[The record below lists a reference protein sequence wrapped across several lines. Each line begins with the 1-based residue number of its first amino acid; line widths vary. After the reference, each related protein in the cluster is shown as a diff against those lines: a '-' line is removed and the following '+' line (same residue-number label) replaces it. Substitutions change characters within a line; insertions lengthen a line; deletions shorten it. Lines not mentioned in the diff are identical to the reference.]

1 MNTLAKAI
9 LLATAGSLAASAE
22 VLYYT
27 DFSELLAGDA
37 DGKVLPPTA
46 VFPALSASP
55 DIWHK
60 NSSAATVF
68 FAAGD
73 TTATLSTPPPGTT
86 GNAAA
91 RIGDDTATAV
101 YLHRVLSDV
110 FAVDTD
116 YDFSFATRLALMDS
130 TAPEDLSAVGRLA
143 FSVGYVNADG
153 TLNSFFSSAAVTV
166 SDVTAE
172 GWEVGASQ
180 LAASAIP
187 ADAIG
192 KKIYLRLTH
201 NSVNS
206 TGYAVW
212 VDHVQVDASMTVVDS
227 PLLVAMD
234 QLKNHI
240 TGTPALTVA
249 QINANAVT
257 IHSNRGQFD
266 DSAAIITEAFDL
278 IATYETVK
286 GPLFMNSTTT
296 NGLSRIVT
304 NTVATA
310 LANAMLKT
318 QQAVLDIVYTSANL
332 AKYTGVLNG
341 KKYLTSNAFPG
352 AVAPP
357 ADPNAVYSVQINA
370 TQTPIWGYPVMF
382 YDWPARRPTGA
393 YLAPGSVATVTVP
406 PALVNQGFSVRVGS
420 HVNDLSI
427 YHDVTK
433 RIDRISR
440 VYPIASTDTV
450 VANPM
455 GGGIYIEV
463 PYPADKGL
471 VTVQIKNAVRSPF
484 YSNTSARQTT
494 LAEWQNTERN
504 HPGPWVDFET
514 DKMMVNLPKR
524 WIDSA
529 LNPVALMADWD
540 QAMDVVSKLCGLPL
554 ARSKTVLYGQV
565 DVLLKANAFTPG
577 YPQVIAYD
585 PDGAIDATDTA
596 HIWLTGPRLAD
607 YAALHELG
615 HACLLTK
622 FAGESEATVNF
633 INVAV
638 NNRVYGIDL
647 DEAFGRSMGN
657 AGCKNVTRDQAAL
670 LWILDDKFRA
680 GLFMNADDMKYQHRG
695 YAKYAEIAALFGW
708 DAIDNFWHS
717 VGVDYMDGIEYET
730 NADPADSRILR
741 MSRVAGADLTPL
753 IHFWGVSPQN
763 STTLKTKML
772 NEGLKP
778 SATIYDRLK
787 HYQSI
792 VPMNAAEFT
801 VHANLVGGAPRD
813 VAWYDAMKTGWTQAM
828 GTTSV
833 YRVQRI
839 IDTYFPTGRPIEVA
853 YTNAVSTNAVFY
865 TDFGSAAL
873 AADADG
879 KLVLTTDAATS
890 GDASLQATNPGT
902 WYTSAASSGY
912 TINSESCAV
921 ANSITPDGTTTAAL
935 RVGFA
940 TSGIGSVNY
949 AHMAVTNR
957 FEAGKNHIL
966 STAARIALGD
976 GTFANA
982 GEFGTF
988 QLQCGYLNEANVVVW
1003 FGLAINQANVSS
1015 TGWTTYSK
1023 TVLAADI
1030 PAAAIGRPI
1039 YFSVNHPAVNT
1050 SSYFT
1055 WLDHIRVES
1064 TTGGEIVK
1072 GADYAGWAKTA
1083 FVEVPANVNR
1093 TLAGNPDGDRYTNEQ
1108 EWALVI
1114 DPLMAGEPAMDISVD
1129 PSSFTVGYLR
1139 RFSSGY
1145 NVGAIWTYSLTQPDW
1160 RTDNMADVPVGLDG
1174 DVELM
1179 EATVPLDGTNKFIR
1193 IEASK

>member
-1 MNTLAKAI
+1 MNTFTKAI
-9 LLATAGSLAASAE
+9 LLGAACTLTASAE

-27 DFSELLAGDA
+27 DFSELLTGDA

-68 FAAGD
+68 FSAGD
-73 TTATLSTPPPGTT
+73 TTAVYSTPPPETT

-91 RIGDDTATAV
+91 RIGDDAATAV
-101 YLHRVLSDV
+101 YLHVVLSDV

-116 YDFSFATRLALMDS
+116 YDFGFATRLALMDS
-130 TAPEDLSAVGRLA
+130 TSPQDLSAVGSLK

-153 TLNSFFSSAAVTV
+153 TLNSYFSSAGLTV
-166 SDVTAE
+166 PDISVD
-172 GWEVGASQ
+172 GWGIGGSQ

-192 KKIYLRLTH
+192 KKIYLRFSH
-201 NSVNS
+201 NTVNP

-212 VDHVQVDASMTVVDS
+212 VDHVQVDASTTVVNS
-227 PLLVAMD
+227 PLLDAIA

-240 TGTPALTVA
+240 NGSPALTVA
-249 QINANAVT
+249 QINANAAT
-257 IHSNRGQFD
+257 IQNNRGQFD
-266 DSAAIITEAFDL
+266 DSATIITEAFDL
-278 IATYETVK
+278 ITTYETVK
-286 GPLFMNSTTT
+286 GPLFMNSTST

-332 AKYTGVLNG
+332 AKYPGVLNG
-341 KKYLTSNAFPG
+341 KKYLTANAFPG

-357 ADPNAVYSVQINA
+357 ADSNAVYSVQINA
-370 TQTPIWGYPVMF
+370 THIPIWGCPVMF
-382 YDWPARRPTGA
+382 YDSPARRPTGA
-393 YLAPGSVATVTVP
+393 YLAPGSIATVTVP
-406 PALVNQGFSVRVGS
+406 PELVNQGFSVRVGS

-427 YHDVTK
+427 YHDDVAK

-440 VYPIASTDTV
+440 VYSIVSTNTV

-471 VTVQIKNAVRSPF
+471 VMVQVKNAMRSPF
-484 YSNTSARQTT
+484 YSNTAARQTT
-494 LAEWQNTERN
+494 LAEWQDTERN

-514 DKMMVNLPKR
+514 EKMMINLPKR

-529 LNPVALMADWD
+529 LNPVVLMADWD

-565 DVLLKANAFTPG
+565 DVLLKTKAFSPG

-585 PDGAIDATDTA
+585 PDGAINVTDTA
-596 HIWLTGPRLAD
+596 HIWLTGPKLAD

-622 FAGESEATVNF
+622 FTGESEATVNF

-647 DEAFGRSMGN
+647 EEAFGRSMGN
-657 AGCKNVTRDQAAL
+657 EGCKKVSRDQAAL
-670 LWILDDKFRA
+670 LWILSDKFRA
-680 GLFMNADDMKYQHRG
+680 GLFMNADDMQYQHRG
-695 YAKYAEIAALFGW
+695 YAKYVEIVALFGW

-741 MSRVAGADLTPL
+741 MSRVAGADITPL

-778 SATIYDRLK
+778 SAKVYDRLR

-813 VAWYDAMKTGWTQAM
+813 VDWYNAMKTGWTEAM

-833 YRVQRI
+833 YRVQNI
-839 IDTYFPTGRPIEVA
+839 IDTYFPTGRPADDVLATPVA
-853 YTNAVSTNAVFY
+853 TNTVFY
-865 TDFGSAAL
+865 TDFGSTAL
-873 AADADG
+873 AADSDG
-879 KLVLTTDAATS
+879 KLILEADAATD
-890 GDASLQATNPGT
+890 GDASLQAANPERGSRAFPAKDT
-902 WYTSAASSGY
+902 PSTARRARWRIRSPRTEPQPPPCALGLPPVASAASTMPTWWRPTGLKRVK
-912 TINSESCAV
+912 TISSRLRR
-921 ANSITPDGTTTAAL
+921 AL
-935 RVGFA
+935 RWA
-940 TSGIGSVNY
+940 T
-949 AHMAVTNR
+949 
-957 FEAGKNHIL
+957 
-966 STAARIALGD
+966 AR
-976 GTFANA
+976 
-982 GEFGTF
+982 
-988 QLQCGYLNEANVVVW
+988 LQMRA
-1003 FGLAINQANVSS
+1003 SS
-1015 TGWTTYSK
+1015 ARSSSS
-1023 TVLAADI
+1023 
-1030 PAAAIGRPI
+1030 AAI
-1039 YFSVNHPAVNT
+1039 
-1050 SSYFT
+1050 
-1055 WLDHIRVES
+1055 
-1064 TTGGEIVK
+1064 
-1072 GADYAGWAKTA
+1072 
-1083 FVEVPANVNR
+1083 
-1093 TLAGNPDGDRYTNEQ
+1093 
-1108 EWALVI
+1108 
-1114 DPLMAGEPAMDISVD
+1114 
-1129 PSSFTVGYLR
+1129 
-1139 RFSSGY
+1139 
-1145 NVGAIWTYSLTQPDW
+1145 
-1160 RTDNMADVPVGLDG
+1160 
-1174 DVELM
+1174 
-1179 EATVPLDGTNKFIR
+1179 
-1193 IEASK
+1193 